1 MMNIFEVISLV
12 LNLLFVGGGIVTFV
26 TLRSTRRKAEGEAKR
41 TEIDNDEKASEV
53 MMTYIVK
60 PLKTEINALRRDVRN
75 LQKAI
80 DKISDCPHADTCPV
94 RHELQNPKADSD
106 NAE

>member
-1 MMNIFEVISLV
+1 MNAIEVISLV
-12 LNLLFVGGGIVTFV
+12 FNVLFAGGGIVMFA
-26 TLRSTRRKAEGEAKR
+26 TLRSTKRKAEGEAER
-41 TEIDNDEKASEV
+41 TEIDNDEKATEV
-53 MMTYIVK
+53 MMNYIVK
-60 PLKTEINALRRDVRN
+60 PLKNEINALRKDVRN

-80 DKISDCPHADTCPV
+80 DKVSDCPHADACPV